1 MSPAERLR
9 DERESIV
16 HAALYGVR
24 DYVPGALDASL
35 TTMLA
40 ALIQLHRESVLTEG
54 QASRATRLDRVV
66 IRTLVDRFD
75 ERDAEVKSAP
85 LRATGTGHG

>member
-1 MSPAERLR
+1 VSPAERRR
-9 DERESIV
+9 DERETIV

-24 DYVPGALDASL
+24 DYVPGADRASL

-40 ALIQLHRESVLTEG
+40 TIIQLHREGVLTEG
-54 QASRATRLDRVV
+54 QTSRATRLDRVV

-75 ERDAEVKSAP
+75 EREAEVKAP
-85 LRATGTGHG
+85 PEPSHAT